1 MKASKLWMTVFL
13 IPIFALLQIAVI
25 YRYREAEKEE
35 KALYE
40 RQLELYAANR
50 QAVIE
55 LTGRKSPEE
64 IEKALEE
71 NGVALQNADTV
82 EVIKIRKAGER

>member
-35 KALYE
+35 KLK
-40 RQLELYAANR
+40 N
-50 QAVIE
+50 
-55 LTGRKSPEE
+55 TK
-64 IEKALEE
+64 
-71 NGVALQNADTV
+71 NTN
-82 EVIKIRKAGER
+82 KINP